1 MARLKTLKPLLPELG
16 QQVKARG
23 WAETRSTSSSE
34 RGYGWAWQKARQR
47 ILARDCGLCQ
57 CEECKRLKRLRVA
70 TEVDHIVPKFEGGT
84 DDDENL
90 QAVNT
95 DCHKLKT
102 AAESARAR
110 AQGSPITGPVR

>member
-90 QAVNT
+90 QAVNA
-95 DCHKLKT
+95 DCHKVKT
-102 AAESARAR
+102 ARESRRAR
-110 AQGSPITGPVR
+110 GG